1 MKLYRIQIVKVLI
14 IVVWC
19 TTFLHMTFFMA
30 TIVAFKLE
38 GNRALVENTKKL
50 IGNST
55 FEEER
60 DGHES
65 GGERGSAKVV
75 DIIGNNF
82 FHTINEGRTI
92 TVLIKFLMDSGGPR
106 SGHGQHFSP
115 PPDLLA

>member
-1 MKLYRIQIVKVLI
+1 
-14 IVVWC
+14 
-19 TTFLHMTFFMA
+19 MTFFMA

-60 DGHES
+60 DGAES
-65 GGERGSAKVV
+65 GNEGRSAKVV
-75 DIIGNNF
+75 DIIDSNF
-82 FHTINEGRTI
+82 FHTINEGRSI
-92 TVLIKFLMDSGGPR
+92 TVLIKYLMDSGGPL